1 LVSWSQRSRRLLAA
15 AAIGTVVTGVCAW
28 GLVADRLDGVQNV
41 WEDRLQPG
49 LASSVDVVVVGIDS
63 PTLIATQEAWPWPR
77 DLHAELLDRIGDGD
91 PAVVLYDVLFADRGR
106 GDSALVDAMGRTPTV
121 LPTSLTLTAGEDG
134 PPRIVNRVT
143 PTAPLAAAAAGLGH
157 ANINRAGDTGVVR
170 TLPLYALDER
180 EFARPS
186 VALAAVSV
194 ADGATGPLTE
204 RPGGVQVGD
213 RFIPLDDAELRIN
226 WSTTLEQQAVI
237 PAIDVLSGAVDAET
251 FRDRVVLVGVTDP
264 TLGDQ
269 QLVPIDRSGSTSG
282 VVVLANAVNTIL
294 SSGYLGRPSTAAQLG
309 LIVVATAAVTALFAS
324 LRLVP
329 ALLGALGVAAGVI
342 GFVAWRFHTDGKLW
356 NLVWPVLAVFLAVG
370 AGTVWRYFTEVR
382 HRRRAWRLFSTYV
395 PAQVVRQLEDPAR
408 LASAVSGV
416 RGDVTVVFA
425 DVRDFTPLTT
435 SLPPARVRELLDRY
449 YEYLVT
455 IVQRH
460 RGTVMQF
467 VGDEVFAVF
476 GVPVADDT
484 MATEALRSVLEMQA
498 EIAALDDRLAAAE
511 LPAIRF
517 GIGVHYGTVVAAHVG
532 AENRRQ
538 YAVVGEAVNIGARL
552 CDRAEAGQIL
562 VSDRAWSAAAAEVR
576 DRFAAAGSIE
586 LKGVAV
592 PVTVYRS
599 SPVTPYP
606 PCHDSADEST
616 SAPAG
621 RMLRGSVP

>member
-1 LVSWSQRSRRLLAA
+1 MNWSQQSRRLLAA
-15 AAIGTVVTGVCAW
+15 AAIGTGVAGVCAW
-28 GLVADRLDGVQNV
+28 GLVADRLDGVQNL

-49 LASSVDVVVVGIDS
+49 LASSDDVVVIGIDRASLEATES
-63 PTLIATQEAWPWPR
+63 PWPWPR
-77 DLHAELLDRIGDGD
+77 DVHAELLDRIGDGD
-91 PAVVLYDVLFADRGR
+91 PAVVLYDILFADPGQ
-106 GDSALVDAMGRTPTV
+106 GDSALVDAMGRIPTV
-121 LPTSLTLTAGEDG
+121 LPTALTLTADSDG
-134 PPRIVNRVT
+134 PPEIVDRVT
-143 PTAPLAAAAAGLGH
+143 PAEPFAAAAAGLGH
-157 ANINRAGDTGVVR
+157 ANISRAGDTGVVR
-170 TLPLYALDER
+170 TLPLYVLDER
-180 EFARPS
+180 DLARPS

-213 RFIPLDDAELRIN
+213 RFVPLEDADMRIN
-226 WSTTLEQQAVI
+226 WSATLEQGTVI
-237 PAIDVLSGAVDAET
+237 PAIDVLSGAVDADT
-251 FRDRVVLVGVTDP
+251 FRDRIVLVGVTDP

-269 QLVPIDRSGSTSG
+269 QLVPTDRSGSTSG
-282 VVVLANAVNTIL
+282 VVVLANAVNTML
-294 SSGYLGRPSTAAQLG
+294 SSGYLDRPSTIAQVG
-309 LIVVATAAVTALFAS
+309 LIAVAAAGVMAMFAS

-329 ALLGALGVAAGVI
+329 ALLGAVGVAAGVVA
-342 GFVAWRFHTDGKLW
+342 FVAWRFHSAGLLW
-356 NLVWPVLAVFLAVG
+356 NVVWPVLAVILAAA

-408 LASAVSGV
+408 LAAAVSGV

-425 DVRDFTPLTT
+425 DIRDFTPLTT
-435 SLPPARVRELLDRY
+435 SLQPARVRELLDRY
-449 YEYLVT
+449 YEYLVA
-455 IVQRH
+455 IIQRH

-484 MATEALRSVLEMQA
+484 MATEALRSVVEMQA
-498 EIAALDDRLAAAE
+498 EVATLDERLTAAG
-511 LPAIRF
+511 LPPIRF

-552 CDRAEAGQIL
+552 CDRAAAGEIL
-562 VSDRAWSAAAAEVR
+562 VSDRAWSAAAAEIR
-576 DRFAAAGSIE
+576 DHFVAAGSVE

-592 PVTVYRS
+592 PVAVYCS

-606 PCHDSADEST
+606 ARHDSADEST

-621 RMLRGSVP
+621 QVLRGSVP